1 MKKFNQFCR
10 DTNFAMQGTVNQNT
24 LCYFVAYLAKHNL
37 SPATIKVYLSALRY
51 HHIANDLPEP
61 NRLNMPKLKIMSNG
75 VTKVAAKTLSQKTAR
90 LPITPDILRRVY
102 KLWLPRSF
110 EYETI
115 MMWAASTL
123 CFFGFFR
130 MGELTIANNTAFDQS
145 VHLTPADVAV
155 DSHTNPTMIQVHLKT
170 SKTDRQCVGVTVTVG
185 KTDDELCPVSAVLA
199 YLAKRGASQGPLFTT
214 SEGLPLTKSRF
225 VLQFREALTQIGID
239 ASKYTGHS
247 FRIGAATTAAEQGI
261 EDSTIQLLG
270 RWKSTAYLTYVRPPA
285 DHLAKMC
292 KIMSKA
298 KQ

>member
-1 MKKFNQFCR
+1 MHYHGIILSISVKGTRSKQITYTGASRAHGPSGSSEARLDISELDCLVHFYFKEGLAPSTRRTYEAGKKKFNQFCR

-51 HHIANDLPEP
+51 HHIANDLPKP
-61 NRLNMPKLKIMSNG
+61 NRLNIPKLRILSNG

-102 KLWLPRSF
+102 KLWLPRRF

-155 DSHTNPTMIQVHLKT
+155 DSHTNPTMLQVHLKT
-170 SKTDRQCVGVTVTVG
+170 SKLTD
-185 KTDDELCPVSAVLA
+185 SAWASLLPSKRRTMNYALSVLYWPIWPNA
-199 YLAKRGASQGPLFTT
+199 VHHRVHYSQQAK
-214 SEGLPLTKSRF
+214 
-225 VLQFREALTQIGID
+225 
-239 ASKYTGHS
+239 
-247 FRIGAATTAAEQGI
+247 
-261 EDSTIQLLG
+261 DS
-270 RWKSTAYLTYVRPPA
+270 
-285 DHLAKMC
+285 H
-292 KIMSKA
+292 
-298 KQ
+298 